1 MKALA
6 WLALVLL
13 LAGCGAPAGTA
24 PATIAAPPP
33 TLPGMDAAVARATL
47 DAWTV
52 IQAATAG
59 AHAVQTQEAAHL
71 TRVYEEQ
78 ARATAGAATAT
89 SQALAVSGTEI
100 AQQMMVDQATTD
112 AAGLLTATAVAGT
125 ATAAPATSTAIYQ
138 ATLDAQTD
146 TNVRLAQEDAAARME
161 LEQRRE
167 ETSLRW
173 LPVLYGV
180 GIFALVALGLAGL
193 AFVWFLL
200 HRARYTLLNPV
211 VELPNGGAL
220 ARLPDGRGGF
230 GAPQLVTIT
239 APARPAT
246 ASPPAL
252 PVPAPQ
258 PTPLPS
264 LAEAHVLIAGPTTTG
279 KSNVLRQVAK
289 GLTGSAVYA
298 IDTNYRPGAWPATV
312 REVVGAAG
320 DYDRVADL
328 MAWLDEE
335 RRNRIARYA
344 KGDARFDPVTVI
356 MDEQWELTNFV
367 PAPAMDAWKA
377 VVRQGAKYGLYV
389 VMATHSLLVKEMGLE
404 GESSVIENFLHR
416 IFLGPFAVERYPAL
430 DGAERPAVYL
440 RGGSRRATPIV
451 IPYHPEE
458 DPRSP
463 HFRVPPVLPAV
474 NTGLYWTGV
483 PAVAGDLPGRIEEP
497 AAAPLAAR
505 PADPRVAGLL
515 TSRGWVG
522 PLEVG
527 KILEAHAAG
536 LPHYKIEIAAF
547 GYNEQ
552 GRPRCNGAFYHQV
565 EEVLAFYG
573 LSAGSTGSTG
583 STGR

>member
-1 MKALA
+1 MLRAAAL
-6 WLALVLL
+6 LLLLTL
-13 LAGCGAPAGTA
+13 LAGCGG
-24 PATIAAPPP
+24 
-33 TLPGMDAAVARATL
+33 AAVAPAPPTPLPGQSAADAQATL
-47 DAWTV
+47 TAW
-52 IQAATAG
+52 QL
-59 AHAVQTQEAAHL
+59 AV
-71 TRVYEEQ
+71 
-78 ARATAGAATAT
+78 GATAT
-89 SQALAVSGTEI
+89 TV
-100 AQQMMVDQATTD
+100 AQQAQATAAAVD
-112 AAGLLTATAVAGT
+112 AQRATVAAATAVAVATRDALTIQTT
-125 ATAAPATSTAIYQ
+125 AVALQMSIDSATSTAEAAAAQ
-138 ATLDAQTD
+138 ATSVAAVEQT
-146 TNVRLAQEDAAARME
+146 ADAAEMAAVAIVQQDTAIR
-161 LEQRRE
+161 LEQERRAE
-167 ETSLRW
+167 ETRLRW
-173 LPVLYGV
+173 QPVLYGV
-180 GIFALVALGLAGL
+180 GIFALVALGVAGL

-230 GAPQLVTIT
+230 GAPQLVTISV
-239 APARPAT
+239 PARPAS
-246 ASPPAL
+246 APLPAL
-252 PVPAPQ
+252 PAPAPQ

-264 LAEAHVLIAGPTTTG
+264 LAGAHVLIVGPTTTG

-289 GLTGSAVYA
+289 ALTGSAVYA
-298 IDTNYRPGAWPATV
+298 IDTNYRPGAWPATI

-328 MAWLDEE
+328 MTWLDNE

-344 KGDARFDPVTVI
+344 KGDAQFDPITLI

-367 PAPAMDAWKA
+367 PAPAMAAWKA
-377 VVRQGAKYGLYV
+377 VVRQGAKYGIYV

-430 DGAERPAVYL
+430 DGSERPAIYM
-440 RGGSRRATPIV
+440 RGGSRRATPVV

-463 HFRVPPVLPAV
+463 QFRVPAVLPAV
-474 NTGLYWTGV
+474 NSGLYWGGGATLADGLFNRGPERKDAIV
-483 PAVAGDLPGRIEEP
+483 LPAP
-497 AAAPLAAR
+497 AAER
-505 PADPRVAGLL
+505 PVDPRVDGLM

-565 EEVLAFYG
+565 EDVLAFYG
-573 LSAGSTGSTG
+573 LSVGSTSSTDSTG
-583 STGR
+583 

>member
-1 MKALA
+1 MKTLA
-6 WLALVLL
+6 CLATLLL
-13 LAGCGAPAGTA
+13 LAGCSAPAPAG
-24 PATIAAPPP
+24 PAGAPPP
-33 TLPGMDAAVARATL
+33 TVPGMDAAAARATV

-52 IQAATAG
+52 IQAATAE
-59 AHAVQTQEAAHL
+59 AQALQTREAAYV
-71 TRVYEEQ
+71 TRIHEEQ

-89 SQALAVSGTEI
+89 SQALAVSATEI
-100 AQQMMVDQATTD
+100 AQQMMVDAATSD
-112 AAGLLTATAVAGT
+112 AAGMLTATSVAGT
-125 ATAAPATSTAIYQ
+125 ATAAPATSTAVYQ
-138 ATLDAQTD
+138 LTVDAQTD
-146 TNVRLAQEDAAARME
+146 ANVRLVQEDAATRME
-161 LEQRRE
+161 LEQRRA

-180 GIFALVALGLAGL
+180 GIFALLALGVAGL
-193 AFVWFLL
+193 AFVWFLI

-246 ASPPAL
+246 VPPLAL
-252 PVPAPQ
+252 PAPAPQ
-258 PTPLPS
+258 PSPLPS
-264 LAEAHVLIAGPTTTG
+264 LAGAHVLIVGPTTTG

-328 MAWLDEE
+328 MAWLDGE

-344 KGDARFDPVTVI
+344 KGDARFDPVTLI
-356 MDEQWELTNFV
+356 MDEQWELANFV
-367 PAPAMDAWKA
+367 PTPAMAAWKA
-377 VVRQGAKYGLYV
+377 IVRQGAKYGIYV

-404 GESSVIENFLHR
+404 GESSVIENFQHR
-416 IFLGPFAVERYPAL
+416 IYLGPLAVERYPAL
-430 DGAERPAVYL
+430 DGTERPAIYM

-451 IPYHPEE
+451 IPYRPEE

-463 HFRVPPVLPAV
+463 HFRVPAVLPAV
-474 NTGLYWTGV
+474 NEGLYWHAGSPTAGSLFDRGEE
-483 PAVAGDLPGRIEEP
+483 AV
-497 AAAPLAAR
+497 PLAAPVVER
-505 PADPRVAGLL
+505 PVDPRVDGLM

-552 GRPRCNGAFYHQV
+552 GRPRCNGAFYQQV

-573 LSAGSTGSTG
+573 LSTGST
-583 STGR
+583 TQ

>member
-1 MKALA
+1 
-6 WLALVLL
+6 
-13 LAGCGAPAGTA
+13 
-24 PATIAAPPP
+24 
-33 TLPGMDAAVARATL
+33 MDAAAARATV

-52 IQAATAG
+52 IQAATAE
-59 AHAVQTQEAAHL
+59 AQARQTQEAAYV
-71 TRVYEEQ
+71 TRLYEEQ

-89 SQALAVSGTEI
+89 TRALVISATEI
-100 AQQMMVDQATTD
+100 AQQMLVDQATAD
-112 AAGLLTATAVAGT
+112 AAGMMTATMVAGT

-138 ATLDAQTD
+138 ATIDTQTD
-146 TNVRLAQEDAAARME
+146 ANVRMVQEDAATRME
-161 LEQRRE
+161 LERRRE

-180 GIFALVALGLAGL
+180 GIFALVALGVAGL

-239 APARPAT
+239 APARLPAAPT
-246 ASPPAL
+246 PAL
-252 PVPAPQ
+252 PAPALQ

-264 LAEAHVLIAGPTTTG
+264 LAGAHVLIVGPTTTG

-289 GLTGSAVYA
+289 GLTGGAVYV

-320 DYDRVADL
+320 DFDRVADL
-328 MAWLDEE
+328 LTWLDEE
-335 RRNRIARYA
+335 RRTRVARYA

-356 MDEQWELTNFV
+356 MDEQWELANFV
-367 PAPAMDAWKA
+367 PAPAMAAWKA

-430 DGAERPAVYL
+430 DGADRPAIYM
-440 RGGSRRATPIV
+440 RGGSRRATPVV

-483 PAVAGDLPGRIEEP
+483 PVVAGDLPGHIEEP
-497 AAAPLAAR
+497 AAAPLDAR
-505 PADPRVAGLL
+505 PVEPRVDGLL

-565 EEVLAFYG
+565 EEVLGFYG
-573 LSAGSTGSTG
+573 LSAGSTS

>member
-1 MKALA
+1 L
-6 WLALVLL
+6 
-13 LAGCGAPAGTA
+13 
-24 PATIAAPPP
+24 
-33 TLPGMDAAVARATL
+33 
-47 DAWTV
+47 
-52 IQAATAG
+52 
-59 AHAVQTQEAAHL
+59 H
-71 TRVYEEQ
+71 
-78 ARATAGAATAT
+78 
-89 SQALAVSGTEI
+89 
-100 AQQMMVDQATTD
+100 
-112 AAGLLTATAVAGT
+112 
-125 ATAAPATSTAIYQ
+125 
-138 ATLDAQTD
+138 
-146 TNVRLAQEDAAARME
+146 
-161 LEQRRE
+161 
-167 ETSLRW
+167 W

-180 GIFALVALGLAGL
+180 GIFALLALGVAGL
-193 AFVWFLL
+193 AFVWFLI

-239 APARPAT
+239 APARPA
-246 ASPPAL
+246 AVPPPAL
-252 PVPAPQ
+252 PAPAAQ

-264 LAEAHVLIAGPTTTG
+264 LAGAHVLIVGPTTTG

-289 GLTGSAVYA
+289 GLSGSAVYA

-328 MAWLDEE
+328 MAWLDGE

-344 KGDARFDPVTVI
+344 KGDARFDPVTLI
-356 MDEQWELTNFV
+356 MDEQWELANFV
-367 PAPAMDAWKA
+367 PTPAMAAWKA
-377 VVRQGAKYGLYV
+377 VVRQGAKYGIYV

-404 GESSVIENFLHR
+404 GESSVIENFQHR
-416 IFLGPFAVERYPAL
+416 IYLGPLAVERYPAL
-430 DGAERPAVYL
+430 DGMERPAIYM

-463 HFRVPPVLPAV
+463 HFRVPAVLPAV
-474 NTGLYWTGV
+474 NSGLYWGNSSALADGLFGRGNEVIV
-483 PAVAGDLPGRIEEP
+483 PPAPVAE
-497 AAAPLAAR
+497 R
-505 PADPRVAGLL
+505 PADPRVDGLL

-565 EEVLAFYG
+565 EDVLAFYG
-573 LSAGSTGSTG
+573 LSTGSTSSTGSTVVVEG
-583 STGR
+583 Q